1 MYQSCVATDEVVH
14 GLSQVQFADRREH
27 TECIAGQQNDILWMR
42 TNTRYLCIR
51 DVFYWISCSCV
62 FCMGKMLRIRVRYI
76 IFSSRTLWMLTSTL
90 YPCLFVY
97 AYIYTCYGII
107 TVVHFSSMLI
117 KNNIFQNWQSKFRE
131 KENLSRSDSNGI
143 KSFTIGGTKEYQCR
157 TWWHSIYQ
165 APFPLT
171 GQYTLH
177 SNRLQC
183 LTHHFHSSNARHLQ
197 LSIYYGL

>member
-1 MYQSCVATDEVVH
+1 MNVN
-14 GLSQVQFADRREH
+14 EH
-27 TECIAGQQNDILWMR
+27 FVPMP
-42 TNTRYLCIR
+42 LCIR
-51 DVFYWISCSCV
+51 I
-62 FCMGKMLRIRVRYI
+62 YI
-76 IFSSRTLWMLTSTL
+76 NIYLSQNYHSSPLLE
-90 YPCLFVY
+90 Y
-97 AYIYTCYGII
+97 AHQKQ
-107 TVVHFSSMLI
+107 HFPEL
-117 KNNIFQNWQSKFRE
+117 QSKFRE

-143 KSFTIGGTKEYQCR
+143 KSFTIGGTKEYQCQ
-157 TWWHSIYQ
+157 TLWHSIYQ